1 MYQSRDFKNEMRG
14 YSSSQRTPTDIEE
27 DEEIA
32 KSIQIGIKTNEP
44 ADTED

>member
-1 MYQSRDFKNEMRG
+1 MVKTL
-14 YSSSQRTPTDIEE
+14 QRWDRAGILVAKKPTDIEE

-32 KSIQIGIKTNEP
+32 KSIQSGIKTNEP